1 MRRRCVHDRER
12 VRAGRD
18 AAWGEEGPV
27 VRDCGAPCPVEC
39 PVALAVEL
47 EGVVGHVGEG
57 TKEDGD
63 RVELWDR

>member
-1 MRRRCVHDRER
+1 MRRRCVRDRER

-18 AAWGEEGPV
+18 NARGDGPV

-39 PVALAVEL
+39 PGALAVGR